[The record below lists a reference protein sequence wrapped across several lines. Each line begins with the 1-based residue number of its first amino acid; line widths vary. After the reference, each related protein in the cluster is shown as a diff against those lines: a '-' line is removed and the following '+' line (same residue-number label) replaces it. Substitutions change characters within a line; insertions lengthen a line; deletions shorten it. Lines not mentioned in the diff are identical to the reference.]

1 MLNMNNNGTIVALS
15 TSSMGL
21 GAISIVR
28 LSGDQAI
35 EIANKLFKS
44 NTNKTPTSFKPRTME
59 LGTITTSTIK
69 DNCLCVVFKA
79 PNSFTGEDLVEFQ
92 THGGTQIAE
101 GIIRECINL
110 GARMAGNGEFTKR
123 AFLNGKMSLSSA
135 EGMMDMIN
143 AESDAEVR
151 AGFSLLGGE
160 LSELAISSQN
170 ELTDILSEIEVS
182 FDYPEE
188 QIEYITKANAKT
200 RLQSI
205 SAKISSVLENSKNS
219 GIIKNGIKVLILGK
233 PNVGKSSLLNRL
245 LGKQKAIVTNIPG
258 TTRDSIEDT
267 FTINGIKFTLID
279 TAGIRESTDTVEQIG
294 VDKAK
299 EQIKS
304 ADIILFMQDASRKFD
319 EEDQA
324 ILDLIADTNY
334 IVVNNKA
341 DLAKDLHLTGLIISA
356 VTGSGIEELKQE
368 LYNKTVKDK
377 INTNG
382 IIITSQRHVDC
393 LSRAKEHI
401 DQAIEN
407 IDNDTLDLITIDLN
421 LAYSALGEITGNTT
435 GEDIIDAIFSKFCL
449 GK

>member
-1 MLNMNNNGTIVALS
+1 MLNNKMNETIVALS

-28 LSGDQAI
+28 LSGEKAV
-35 EIANKLFKS
+35 EIADKIFI
-44 NTNKTPTSFKPRTME
+44 SFSKKQPKDFTPRTME
-59 LGTITTSTIK
+59 LGTLSTSSLK

-101 GIIRECINL
+101 SIIRECISH
-110 GARMAGNGEFTKR
+110 GARIAGNGEFTKR
-123 AFLNGKMSLSSA
+123 AFLNGKMSLASA

-143 AESDAEVR
+143 AESEAEVR
-151 AGFSLLGGE
+151 AGFTLLGGE
-160 LSELAISSQN
+160 LSNLAISSQT

-188 QIEYITKANAKT
+188 QIEYITKTNVKT

-205 SAKISSVLENSKNS
+205 SANISSVLDNSRNS

-233 PNVGKSSLLNRL
+233 PNVGKSSLLNKL
-245 LGKQKAIVTNIPG
+245 IGKQRAIVTDIPG
-258 TTRDSIEDT
+258 TTRDTIEDS
-267 FTINGIKFTLID
+267 FSINGVKFTVID
-279 TAGIRESTDTVEQIG
+279 TAGIREATDKVEQIG
-294 VDKAK
+294 VDIAK
-299 EQIKS
+299 EQINS
-304 ADIILFMQDASRKFD
+304 ADIILFIQDASRSVD
-319 EEDQA
+319 NEDLA
-324 ILDLIADTNY
+324 ILNMIKDKNYLI
-334 IVVNNKA
+334 VNNKA
-341 DLAKDLHLTGLIISA
+341 DLAKDLPLTGLIISA
-356 VTGSGIEELKQE
+356 ATGSGIEELKQE

-382 IIITSQRHVDC
+382 IIITSQRHFDC
-393 LSRAKEHI
+393 LSRAKENI
-401 DQAIEN
+401 DQAIAN